1 MLRRFLTDTKEQ
13 LLQAERRELVA
24 LRGPLA
30 RLDADP
36 ADLGVLDRALLQL
49 NELFLLVIV
58 GEFNAGK
65 SAFINALLG
74 QRFLVE
80 GVTPTTTEIHLI
92 KYGNAAGGSGAEAGM
107 AVLTC
112 PVEWLRDI
120 NIVDTPGTNAIV
132 QRHQE
137 ITEEFVPRADLILF
151 VTSTDRPF
159 SESERLFLARI
170 REWGKKV
177 VVVLNKIDILETAD
191 DVEHVVAFV
200 ESNAR
205 QLLGRR
211 PTIFPVSS
219 RQARQAKETYDAD
232 ERTCLWTA
240 SRFEPLETY
249 ILHTLDERE
258 RLRLKLANPLGV
270 ADRLT
275 ERYLE
280 VAEAR
285 KTLLK
290 DDVATVRTIEAQL
303 AAYDADM
310 RRDFKYH
317 LSHVDNVLYAMA
329 ERGNQFFDDT
339 IRLTRL
345 FDLINADRVRGMFER
360 AVVADTTAQ
369 VDAHTH
375 ELIDWLVDKDFQQW
389 QAVMN
394 YLNKR
399 IVHHQD
405 RIVGQVGG
413 SPSTGLRSGFETNR
427 QALLQSVGRAAR
439 EVVATYDR
447 DAEAKALA
455 DSVQMAVA
463 QTALVEAGAIGLGA
477 LLVKVL
483 ATALADV
490 SGVLAAGAVAALGF
504 YLIPNK
510 RRRAKNDLQ
519 AKIGDLRGRLTK
531 AMTDQFEDELGR
543 SLQRIRE
550 AMQPY
555 TRFVETQ
562 QATLADT
569 ETALTAIQANLRD
582 LGKKLE
588 EDLTQ
593 PCEG

>member
-1 MLRRFLTDTKEQ
+1 MLRRFLTDTEEQ
-13 LLQAERRELVA
+13 LLQAERRELLA
-24 LRGPLA
+24 LRRPLA
-30 RLDADP
+30 HLDA
-36 ADLGVLDRALLQL
+36 AAEDLDVLDRALLQL
-49 NELFLLVIV
+49 DELFLLVIV

-74 QRFLVE
+74 QRFLAE

-92 KYGNAAGGSGAEAGM
+92 KYGADAGSTGMAGGM
-107 AVLTC
+107 AVMTY

-120 NIVDTPGTNAIV
+120 NIVDTPGANAII
-132 QRHQE
+132 QRHQQ

-151 VTSTDRPF
+151 VTSVERPF

-170 REWGKKV
+170 RAWGKKV
-177 VVVLNKIDILETAD
+177 VVVLNKIDILETTA
-191 DVEHVVAFV
+191 DVEQVVAFV
-200 ESNAR
+200 ETNAR
-205 QLLGRR
+205 ELLGRR
-211 PTIFPVSS
+211 PTVFPISS
-219 RQARQAKETYDAD
+219 RQARQAKETFDAD
-232 ERTCLWTA
+232 ERTRLWAA

-249 ILHTLDERE
+249 ILRTLDERE

-270 ADRLT
+270 AQKLT
-275 ERYLE
+275 GRYLA

-285 KTLLK
+285 QTLLRE
-290 DDVATVRTIEAQL
+290 DVATVRTIEAQL
-303 AAYDADM
+303 AAYEADM
-310 RRDFKYH
+310 RRDFRYH
-317 LSHVDNVLYAMA
+317 LSHVDNVLYAMS
-329 ERGNQFFDDT
+329 ERGNRFFDDT
-339 IRLTRL
+339 IRLARL

-360 AVVADTTAQ
+360 QVIADTTAQ
-369 VDAHTH
+369 VEAHTH

-389 QAVMN
+389 QAVMA

-405 RIVGQVGG
+405 HIVGQVGE
-413 SPSTGLRSGFETNR
+413 PSSRLRPGFETNR
-427 QALLQSVGRAAR
+427 QALLQSVGRAAH
-439 EVVATYDR
+439 EVVATYDK
-447 DAEAKALA
+447 DAEARALA

-483 ATALADV
+483 AATLADV

-519 AKIGDLRGRLTK
+519 AKIGDLRTRLTR
-531 AMTDQFEDELGR
+531 AITDQFEDELGR

-562 QATLADT
+562 QATLGDT

-588 EDLTQ
+588 EDV
-593 PCEG
+593 